1 MQARVFHSP
10 AIHPPTV
17 YTKRAALCNFALIW
31 AHSRS
36 RAIHDSSNH
45 SLHNAAQPPK
55 HRFDIRACARYRAA
69 NNAKH
74 AFTTDRA
81 AYALL
86 YVITFRCSSSP
97 CSSFI
102 AFCPLLRP
110 TEHIARPI
118 PTPFCFCPH
127 ATRQTRLSASG
138 LPTDAYRYATPIF
151 ISHALRE
158 TYTQFR
164 RKSPYTPAF
173 AADTAARHPVLPLS
187 TPLFPQAVQGSAFLC
202 VLVSCGTCVLSFAK
216 TSAFI
221 EVFCSFMHIYTLR
234 YCMFFLMRSL
244 LPSLRSFPHC
254 RSVSDDRASTPLSY
268 TRFRIPPSR
277 TRAVSS
283 IRVCIL
289 FPRSSLSSPIFSISF
304 HLTLAIGVTF
314 ALFACTFL

>member
-1 MQARVFHSP
+1 M
-10 AIHPPTV
+10 
-17 YTKRAALCNFALIW
+17 
-31 AHSRS
+31 
-36 RAIHDSSNH
+36 
-45 SLHNAAQPPK
+45 
-55 HRFDIRACARYRAA
+55 
-69 NNAKH
+69 
-74 AFTTDRA
+74 
-81 AYALL
+81 
-86 YVITFRCSSSP
+86 
-97 CSSFI
+97 
-102 AFCPLLRP
+102 RP

-173 AADTAARHPVLPLS
+173 AAELPLD
-187 TPLFPQAVQGSAFLC
+187 TLFCLFRLPLFPQAVQGSAFHY
-202 VLVSCGTCVLSFAK
+202 VLVSCGTYVLSFAK
-216 TSAFI
+216 TSTFI
-221 EVFCSFMHIYTLR
+221 EVFARLCIFIHCVIACFSP
-234 YCMFFLMRSL
+234 MRL
-244 LPSLRSFPHC
+244 LFPSLRSFSRC
-254 RSVSDDRASTPLSY
+254 RSAADDRASAPLSY

>member
-1 MQARVFHSP
+1 M
-10 AIHPPTV
+10 
-17 YTKRAALCNFALIW
+17 
-31 AHSRS
+31 
-36 RAIHDSSNH
+36 
-45 SLHNAAQPPK
+45 
-55 HRFDIRACARYRAA
+55 RYRAA

-102 AFCPLLRP
+102 AFCLLLRP

-118 PTPFCFCPH
+118 PTAFCFCPH
-127 ATRQTRLSASG
+127 ATRQTRLSAPG
-138 LPTDAYRYATPIF
+138 LPTDAYRYATHLHFARFARDIYAISPQKPI
-151 ISHALRE
+151 HAR
-158 TYTQFR
+158 FCR
-164 RKSPYTPAF
+164 R
-173 AADTAARHPVLPLS
+173 TAARRPTPALS
-187 TPLFPQAVQGSAFLC
+187 APSIPASGAGERISLC
-202 VLVSCGTCVLSFAK
+202 SRFMWNIRLVIRQNLNVYRG
-216 TSAFI
+216 
-221 EVFCSFMHIYTLR
+221 FCSFMHIYTLR
-234 YCMFFLMRSL
+234 YCMFFSYAFAFAVPAIL
-244 LPSLRSFPHC
+244 FHC
-254 RSVSDDRASTPLSY
+254 RSVSDARASTPLSY

-289 FPRSSLSSPIFSISF
+289 FPRSSLSSPVFSISF

>member
-1 MQARVFHSP
+1 M
-10 AIHPPTV
+10 
-17 YTKRAALCNFALIW
+17 
-31 AHSRS
+31 
-36 RAIHDSSNH
+36 
-45 SLHNAAQPPK
+45 
-55 HRFDIRACARYRAA
+55 CARYRAA

-187 TPLFPQAVQGSAFLC
+187 TPSIPASGAGERISLRFRFMWNMR
-202 VLVSCGTCVLSFAK
+202 LVIHQNLNVYRG
-216 TSAFI
+216 
-221 EVFCSFMHIYTLR
+221 FCLFMHIYTFAILHV
-234 YCMFFLMRSL
+234 FLLCVRFCRPCDPFPIVAPCRTIAPRRRSL
-244 LPSLRSFPHC
+244 TPGSASCRVARVPSHRFAFAFSFRDRVSRPPFSRSLFISHLR
-254 RSVSDDRASTPLSY
+254 
-268 TRFRIPPSR
+268 
-277 TRAVSS
+277 
-283 IRVCIL
+283 
-289 FPRSSLSSPIFSISF
+289 
-304 HLTLAIGVTF
+304 
-314 ALFACTFL
+314 

>member
-1 MQARVFHSP
+1 MR
-10 AIHPPTV
+10 
-17 YTKRAALCNFALIW
+17 
-31 AHSRS
+31 
-36 RAIHDSSNH
+36 
-45 SLHNAAQPPK
+45 NAAQPPK

-118 PTPFCFCPH
+118 PTPFCFCSH

-164 RKSPYTPAF
+164 RKSPYTSTF
-173 AADTAARHPVLPLS
+173 AVELPFDAPPRLFRL
-187 TPLFPQAVQGSAFLC
+187 PLFPQAVQGSAFLY
-202 VLVSCGTCVLSFAK
+202 VLVSCGTYVLSFAK
-216 TSAFI
+216 TSTFI
-221 EVFCSFMHIYTLR
+221 EVFARLCIFIHCVIACFSPIR
-234 YCMFFLMRSL
+234 L
-244 LPSLRSFPHC
+244 LFPSLRSFPRC
-254 RSVSDDRASTPLSY
+254 RSAADDRASAPLR
-268 TRFRIPPSR
+268 RFCF
-277 TRAVSS
+277 RAPHRRPGLPFSS
-283 IRVCIL
+283 ALVCIPFFHFRASRFL
-289 FPRSSLSSPIFSISF
+289 ISRS
-304 HLTLAIGVTF
+304 
-314 ALFACTFL
+314 LFASCSMAHRKLLFVFL

>member
-1 MQARVFHSP
+1 M
-10 AIHPPTV
+10 
-17 YTKRAALCNFALIW
+17 
-31 AHSRS
+31 
-36 RAIHDSSNH
+36 
-45 SLHNAAQPPK
+45 
-55 HRFDIRACARYRAA
+55 
-69 NNAKH
+69 
-74 AFTTDRA
+74 
-81 AYALL
+81 L

-187 TPLFPQAVQGSAFLC
+187 TPSIPASGAGGAHFFTFSFHVEHASCRPPKPQRLSRFLLVYAYLYIASLHVFRLC
-202 VLVSCGTCVLSFAK
+202 VCFFRPCDPFPVVAPRLSIAPRRRSAAFVSEPRIAARLAVFVGARLHSVFRGRTPSFLISRSLFA
-216 TSAFI
+216 SCPMAHRNLF
-221 EVFCSFMHIYTLR
+221 VCF
-234 YCMFFLMRSL
+234 SL
-244 LPSLRSFPHC
+244 LPAFRAFPSMIRS
-254 RSVSDDRASTPLSY
+254 A
-268 TRFRIPPSR
+268 
-277 TRAVSS
+277 
-283 IRVCIL
+283 
-289 FPRSSLSSPIFSISF
+289 SSPVFD
-304 HLTLAIGVTF
+304 
-314 ALFACTFL
+314 